1 MKVLIACEESQ
12 RVCEAFRKKGHE
24 AFSCDIQECSGG
36 HPEWHI
42 NDDVTKV
49 INGYCKFKT
58 QDGKEHYL
66 YSEWDLIIAH
76 PPCTY
81 LSTAATQCHSTKCY
95 TKEQIAER
103 TQKRIEAMNFFMLFV
118 NAHCQRIAIE
128 NPTGV
133 MNTCF
138 RKPDQTIHPYYFA
151 ENEEDKDNYATKKT
165 GLWLKGLPALT
176 YNCDLPNP
184 MDNAPTWGNGKK
196 KNWTES
202 SHGQTYRSKTFPG
215 IAKAMAEQWGRQDG

>member
-1 MKVLIACEESQ
+1 MNVLIACEESQ

-49 INGYCKFKT
+49 INGYCKFQT

-202 SHGQTYRSKTFPG
+202 SHGQTYRSKTFLG
-215 IAKAMAEQWGRQDG
+215 IANAMAEQWG